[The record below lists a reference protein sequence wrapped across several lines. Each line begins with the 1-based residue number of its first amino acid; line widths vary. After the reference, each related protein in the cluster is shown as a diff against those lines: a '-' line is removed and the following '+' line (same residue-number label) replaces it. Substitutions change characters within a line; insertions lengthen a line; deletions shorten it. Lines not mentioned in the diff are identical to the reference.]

1 MSAPARRGVS
11 RRLPAFASLMLMVV
25 LGGCASFGGNVKG
38 SFSCAAPDGIC
49 APTSTIDDRA
59 LAMISGD
66 ANGASTTPAGPYID
80 SGPKARGYRAAASDA
95 RTPVQQADVGR
106 TQERVLRIVFQPYID
121 ERGRLHEASAVHAV
135 VARGE
140 WQQQA
145 LATATPIPERNAIA
159 TSQRPETL
167 VEAVDRADPSD
178 TVVASI
184 DPNLPDPAVV
194 AAARARKA
202 DPVDAIKADVA
213 ARLAPRAGRTPTV
226 TTGAPA
232 ASPPAS
238 GAAGASKPVALTV
251 PSAASKKTSPVGTS
265 VPAQAAAAGTTR
277 LAGEQAALAAPPPKT
292 TSGVEA
298 QARVKGDPR
307 YRSATRSVEQ
317 TAQQAASEAV
327 LPEAKPTLKPTIR
340 ATGFPAAVPEDN

>member
-11 RRLPAFASLMLMVV
+11 RRLPAFASLTLLVA
-25 LGGCASFGGNVKG
+25 LGGCTSFGGNVKG

-66 ANGASTTPAGPYID
+66 ANGASTTPAGPYMD
-80 SGPKARGYRAAASDA
+80 DAPKARAYRTAASGQ
-95 RTPVQQADVGR
+95 RTPVQQVDAGR
-106 TQERVLRIVFQPYID
+106 TRERVLRIVFQPYID

-145 LATATPIPERNAIA
+145 LATATPIPDQNAVATLER
-159 TSQRPETL
+159 PKTL
-167 VEAVDRADPSD
+167 AEAVDRADPPD
-178 TVVASI
+178 AVVASI

-202 DPVDAIKADVA
+202 DPVEAIKADVA
-213 ARLAPRAGRTPTV
+213 SRLAPRAGRTPAV
-226 TTGAPA
+226 TTGTPA
-232 ASPPAS
+232 ASSSAS
-238 GAAGASKPVALTV
+238 AATGVSKPVAPSV
-251 PSAASKKTSPVGTS
+251 PSAASKAATPPGTPVPT
-265 VPAQAAAAGTTR
+265 QAAATAR
-277 LAGEQAALAAPPPKT
+277 PAAEQAALATPLPKT
-292 TSGVEA
+292 TSSAEA

-307 YRSATRSVEQ
+307 YQSATRNVEQ
-317 TAQQAASEAV
+317 TAQQAATDAV
-327 LPEAKPTLKPTIR
+327 LPEAKPTPKATVR
-340 ATGFPAAVPEDN
+340 AAGFPAAVPEDN

>member
-1 MSAPARRGVS
+1 MSAPARRGIS
-11 RRLPAFASLMLMVV
+11 RRLPAFASLIMLVA

-66 ANGASTTPAGPYID
+66 ANGASTTPAGPYMD
-80 SGPKARGYRAAASDA
+80 DAPKARAYRTAASDQ
-95 RTPVQQADVGR
+95 RSPVQQVDAGR
-106 TQERVLRIVFQPYID
+106 TRERVLRIVFQPYID

-167 VEAVDRADPSD
+167 VEAVDRADPPD

-184 DPNLPDPAVV
+184 DPNLPDPAAV

-202 DPVDAIKADVA
+202 DPVEAIKADVA
-213 ARLAPRAGRTPTV
+213 ARLAPRAGRTPAV
-226 TTGAPA
+226 TTGTPA
-232 ASPPAS
+232 ASSSAS
-238 GAAGASKPVALTV
+238 VAAGVSKPVAPSV
-251 PSAASKKTSPVGTS
+251 PSAASKAATPPGTP
-265 VPAQAAAAGTTR
+265 VPAQAAAA
-277 LAGEQAALAAPPPKT
+277 AALSTPLPKT
-292 TSGVEA
+292 TSSAEA

-307 YRSATRSVEQ
+307 YQSATRSVEQ
-317 TAQQAASEAV
+317 TAQQAATDAV
-327 LPEAKPTLKPTIR
+327 LPEAKPTPKATVR
-340 ATGFPAAVPEDN
+340 AAGFPAAVPEDN

>member
-1 MSAPARRGVS
+1 MTPPACHSAS
-11 RRLPAFASLMLMVV
+11 RQLPVFASLAMLAA

-80 SGPKARGYRAAASDA
+80 TAPKARGYRAAASDV
-95 RTPVQQADVGR
+95 RTPVQQVDAGR

-159 TSQRPETL
+159 TLQRPETL
-167 VEAVDRADPSD
+167 VEAVDRADPPD

-184 DPNLPDPAVV
+184 DPNLPDPAMV

-213 ARLAPRAGRTPTV
+213 ARLAPKAGRTPTV
-226 TTGAPA
+226 TTGEPA
-232 ASPPAS
+232 ASPPATA
-238 GAAGASKPVALTV
+238 AAGVSKPVALTV
-251 PSAASKKTSPVGTS
+251 PSAASKVTSPAGTS
-265 VPAQAAAAGTTR
+265 VPTQAAAAATR
-277 LAGEQAALAAPPPKT
+277 RPAGEQAAPLPKT

-298 QARVKGDPR
+298 QAQVKADPR

-317 TAQQAASEAV
+317 TAEQAASEAV

>member
-11 RRLPAFASLMLMVV
+11 RRLPAFASLTLLVA

-66 ANGASTTPAGPYID
+66 ANGASTTPAGPYMD
-80 SGPKARGYRAAASDA
+80 DAPKARAYRTAASGQ
-95 RTPVQQADVGR
+95 RTPVQQVDAGR
-106 TQERVLRIVFQPYID
+106 TRERVLRIVFQPYID

-145 LATATPIPERNAIA
+145 LATATPIPDQNAVATLER
-159 TSQRPETL
+159 PKTL
-167 VEAVDRADPSD
+167 AEAVDRADPPD
-178 TVVASI
+178 AVVASI

-202 DPVDAIKADVA
+202 DPVEAIKADVA
-213 ARLAPRAGRTPTV
+213 SRLAPRAGRTPAV
-226 TTGAPA
+226 TTGTPA
-232 ASPPAS
+232 ASSSAS
-238 GAAGASKPVALTV
+238 AATGVSKPVAPSV
-251 PSAASKKTSPVGTS
+251 PSAASKAATPPGTPVPT
-265 VPAQAAAAGTTR
+265 QAAATAR
-277 LAGEQAALAAPPPKT
+277 PAAEQAALATPLPKT
-292 TSGVEA
+292 TSSAEA

-307 YRSATRSVEQ
+307 YQSATRNVEQ
-317 TAQQAASEAV
+317 TAQQAATDAV
-327 LPEAKPTLKPTIR
+327 LPEAKPTPKATVR
-340 ATGFPAAVPEDN
+340 AAGFPAAVPEDN